1 MMQSFH
7 PISDVE
13 ANKSNAPLAG
23 QNHTWFHLI
32 VSIHAISALSLCI
45 FTVLGYVA
53 NTIPMALVVLFIFQT
68 FMAILG
74 LTAIEQNRRDY
85 RSLYIAINAVTAG
98 SAIIWSIFLF
108 INIKQQPKYVP
119 VVLLIIAFFSLIAT
133 ILLIICA
140 DKKTPKFLEKIICLD
155 IISVFPFVKLL
166 RGTNKITKTTNLKNT
181 QLGKTKEVNSN
192 ESLNGSIESVKSQE
206 QRKDSS
212 EIKTGASVTESLEQR
227 QGISETKS
235 EEGNK
240 ELRIAAGAED
250 ASKVITAVETIRVEE
265 ISGETKNT
273 TALSYMKHLSEGH
286 YLVVDSNWHEFYSV
300 PILNACNVALC
311 SSSRTGGHL
320 RNKFL
325 IKKCRK
331 KQKKLRKIIP
341 KFSPLEMN
349 IFDCYS
355 QNNEDNNFEKNQLVK
370 NDHLKGKPSP

>member
-1 MMQSFH
+1 MSLYIFKEQNG
-7 PISDVE
+7 INLE
-13 ANKSNAPLAG
+13 QNNAEGWEKLAETLAG

-119 VVLLIIAFFSLIAT
+119 VVLLIIAFFS
-133 ILLIICA
+133 
-140 DKKTPKFLEKIICLD
+140 
-155 IISVFPFVKLL
+155 
-166 RGTNKITKTTNLKNT
+166 
-181 QLGKTKEVNSN
+181 
-192 ESLNGSIESVKSQE
+192 SQE

-250 ASKVITAVETIRVEE
+250 ASKVITAVETIR
-265 ISGETKNT
+265 
-273 TALSYMKHLSEGH
+273 GH

-331 KQKKLRKIIP
+331 KQ
-341 KFSPLEMN
+341 
-349 IFDCYS
+349 
-355 QNNEDNNFEKNQLVK
+355 
-370 NDHLKGKPSP
+370 

>member
-119 VVLLIIAFFSLIAT
+119 VVLLIIAFFS
-133 ILLIICA
+133 
-140 DKKTPKFLEKIICLD
+140 
-155 IISVFPFVKLL
+155 
-166 RGTNKITKTTNLKNT
+166 
-181 QLGKTKEVNSN
+181 
-192 ESLNGSIESVKSQE
+192 SQE